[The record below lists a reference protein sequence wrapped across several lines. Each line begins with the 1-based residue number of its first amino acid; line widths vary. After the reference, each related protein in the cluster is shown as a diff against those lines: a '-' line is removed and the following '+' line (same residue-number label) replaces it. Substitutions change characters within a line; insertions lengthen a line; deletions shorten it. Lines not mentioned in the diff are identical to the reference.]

1 MSVVAPTV
9 VDALR
14 AVTEPCSI
22 LMRRPMSIVDM
33 GLIEAIEIE
42 GGHVHVTL
50 VLTDASCV
58 HFTSMQRYIGEV
70 LVELEGVDEVTVGMS
85 VTQLWTP
92 DRVSGEFR

>member
-1 MSVVAPTV
+1 MSVVATTV
-9 VDALR
+9 LDALR
-14 AVTEPCSI
+14 SVTEPCSI

-33 GLIEAIEIE
+33 GLIESVEIE

-58 HFTSMQRYIGEV
+58 HFTSMQRYIREV
-70 LVELEGVDEVTVGMS
+70 LLELEAVDEVTVGMS

-92 DRVSGEFR
+92 DRMTAEFS